1 MATVINHN
9 VCHCQSDCQRAQVL
23 TISDCHPLRSK
34 ITSLNVQR
42 DQKNTW
48 KRLFELLKVSK
59 SRKVNIF
66 VRADSIVYLNA
77 VVTACNLHGKSGA
90 PVREFRTCLKM
101 SSWSFSIYFTTFSK
115 KCFQLLI
122 PWHGYL
128 KKTKAKP
135 LKSGSQMETVIAG
148 QCCRSI
154 LKDPGHFVTDF

>member
-59 SRKVNIF
+59 SRKVNI
-66 VRADSIVYLNA
+66 IL
-77 VVTACNLHGKSGA
+77 SGLT
-90 PVREFRTCLKM
+90 PL
-101 SSWSFSIYFTTFSK
+101 FT
-115 KCFQLLI
+115 
-122 PWHGYL
+122 
-128 KKTKAKP
+128 
-135 LKSGSQMETVIAG
+135 
-148 QCCRSI
+148 
-154 LKDPGHFVTDF
+154 